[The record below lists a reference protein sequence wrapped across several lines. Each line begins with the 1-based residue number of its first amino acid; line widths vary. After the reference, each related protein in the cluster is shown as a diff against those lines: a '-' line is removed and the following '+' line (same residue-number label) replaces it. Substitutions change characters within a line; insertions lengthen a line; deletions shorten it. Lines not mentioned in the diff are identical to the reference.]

1 MGIKKFRFRYA
12 VLFTLPLLVFSS
24 CNNNAENNLKEA
36 GLDWPVYLG
45 GNSSAQYTPLDQVN
59 KHNVQKLTLA
69 WEYHSGKDSS
79 DQLSQ
84 IQCNPIIVDK
94 VLFGTSPGLNVFA
107 LDAENGKQIWEFNP
121 EHDAG
126 FNLHVNRGVT
136 FWKDGKDKRI
146 FFTAGSNLYAINA
159 ETGQLIGTFGKSGI
173 VSLKTGLGHDAQD
186 SYVVARTP
194 GIIYKDLLIMGSTV
208 SESMGAAPG
217 YIRAFNARTGSLE
230 WTFNTIPKP
239 GEVGYETW
247 PEEAHKFIGGAN
259 SWAGMSLDEDR
270 GIVFCPTG
278 SASYDFWGGNRK
290 GKNLFANCVLALN
303 AETGKRIWHF
313 QTVHH
318 DIWDRD
324 LPSPPNLVT
333 VNHNGEMIDALAQ
346 TSKHGFI
353 FLLNRET
360 GIPLFPVE
368 ERPVPASDLE
378 GEEAWPTQPFPVLP
392 LPLMPQKFTQ
402 ENVTNINQDAH
413 NYVSNILATI
423 RTGQMYIPPSTQG
436 TMMFPGFDGGAEWGG
451 AAFDPFSGILY
462 VNVNIMPWIHYSVPV
477 SGIQKETSH
486 PAESVYFINCAVCH
500 GQQRQGDPSG
510 TFPSLTNI
518 AGKYSKEE
526 ILELILKGKGF
537 MPSFKHLNEDQRMGL
552 LAYIL
557 DEDYTSK
564 AHISETFSD
573 DNHSSPFVHTG
584 YNRFFDQEGYPA
596 IEPPWGTLSAV
607 DLNEGTIK
615 WQVPLGEF
623 FELSERGIPQTGTEN
638 YGGPVVTAGGLL
650 FIGASKDGCFRAF
663 DKNTGD
669 ELWKYKLPAGGYAT
683 PSSYEIDGKQYIVIA
698 CGGGKMG
705 THSGD
710 SYLAFTLGDE

>member
-1 MGIKKFRFRYA
+1 MGVKKYHFRNALLF
-12 VLFTLPLLVFSS
+12 VLQVLIYLS
-24 CNNNAENNLKEA
+24 CNKNADNKLKEA
-36 GLDWPVYLG
+36 GRDWPVYLG

-59 KHNVQKLTLA
+59 KHNVQQLNLV
-69 WEYHSGKDSS
+69 WEYHSGRDTST
-79 DQLSQ
+79 QLSQ
-84 IQCNPIIVDK
+84 IQCNPIIVDR
-94 VLFGTSPGLNVFA
+94 VLYGTSPGLNVFA
-107 LDAENGKQIWEFNP
+107 LNAENGKQIWEFIP
-121 EHDAG
+121 DHDSD
-126 FNLHVNRGVT
+126 FSLHVNRGVT
-136 FWKDGKDKRI
+136 YWENGKDKRI

-159 ETGQLIGTFGKSGI
+159 ENGHLIGTFGQSGV
-173 VSLKTGLGHDAQD
+173 VSLKTGLGPDAQD

-194 GIIYKDLLIMGSTV
+194 GIIYKDLLIMGSVV

-217 YIRAFNARTGSLE
+217 YIRAFKARTGRLV

-239 GEVGYETW
+239 GEEGYETW
-247 PEEAHKFIGGAN
+247 PEEAYKYIGGAN
-259 SWAGMSLDEDR
+259 CWAGMSLDEDR

-278 SASYDFWGGNRK
+278 SAAYDFWGGNRK

-324 LPSPPNLVT
+324 LPAPPNLVT
-333 VNHNGEMIDALAQ
+333 VNHNGEMIDAVAQ

-360 GIPLFPVE
+360 GLPLFPVE
-368 ERPVPASDLE
+368 ERPVPDSDLE
-378 GEEAWPTQPFPVLP
+378 GEEAWTTQPFPVLP
-392 LPLMPQKFTQ
+392 LPLVPQKFTQ
-402 ENVTNINQDAH
+402 ENVTNISQVAH
-413 NYVSNILATI
+413 DYVSNILATI

-451 AAFDPFSGILY
+451 AAFDPSSGILY

-477 SGIQKETSH
+477 SGIQKEASH
-486 PAESVYFINCAVCH
+486 PAESLYLINCAVCH

-510 TFPSLTNI
+510 TFPSLANI
-518 AGKYSKEE
+518 AGKNKEE

-552 LAYIL
+552 VAFLV
-557 DEDYTSK
+557 DEDYTFK
-564 AHISETFSD
+564 THISETVSD
-573 DNHSSPFVHTG
+573 GNHSSPFVHSG
-584 YNRFFDQEGYPA
+584 YNRFFDQDGYPA
-596 IEPPWGTLSAV
+596 IKPPWGTLSAV

-623 FELSERGIPQTGTEN
+623 TELSERGIPQTGTEN
-638 YGGPVVTAGGLL
+638 YGGPVVTAGGLI
-650 FIGASKDGCFRAF
+650 FIGASKDGYFRAF
-663 DKNTGD
+663 DQNTGD
-669 ELWKYKLPAGGYAT
+669 ELWKYRLPAGGYAT

-710 SYLAFTLGDE
+710 SYLAFTLEDE

>member
-1 MGIKKFRFRYA
+1 MEIKKYRFRYA
-12 VLFTLPLLVFSS
+12 LLFALPVLIICS
-24 CNNNAENNLKEA
+24 CNKNAENDLKEA
-36 GLDWPVYLG
+36 GRDWPVYLG

-59 KHNVQKLTLA
+59 INNIQQLKLA
-69 WEYHSGKDSS
+69 WEYHSERDSS
-79 DQLSQ
+79 AHLSQ
-84 IQCNPIIVDK
+84 IQCNPIIVDG
-94 VLFGTSPGLNVFA
+94 VLYGTSPGLKVFA
-107 LDAENGKQIWEFNP
+107 LNAESGKQIWEFNP
-121 EHDAG
+121 EQDAG
-126 FNLHVNRGVT
+126 FSLHVNRGVT
-136 FWKDGKDKRI
+136 FWEDGNDKRI

-159 ETGQLIGTFGKSGI
+159 ETGHLNKTFGKSGI
-173 VSLKTGLGHDAQD
+173 VSLKTGLGDEAQD

-194 GIIYKDLLIMGSTV
+194 GIVYKDLLIMGSTV

-217 YIRAFNARTGSLE
+217 YIRAFNALTGRLE
-230 WTFNTIPKP
+230 WTFNTIPRP

-247 PEEAHKFIGGAN
+247 PEEAYKYIGGAN
-259 SWAGMSLDEDR
+259 CWAGMSLDEER

-290 GKNLFANCVLALN
+290 GKNLFANCLLALN

-313 QTVHH
+313 QTVYH

-333 VNHNGEMIDALAQ
+333 VNHNGEMIDAVAQ
-346 TSKHGFI
+346 TTKHGFV

-360 GIPLFPVE
+360 GIPLFPIE

-378 GEEAWPTQPFPVLP
+378 GEKAWPTQPYPVLP
-392 LPLMPQKFTQ
+392 LPLMPQQFTQ
-402 ENVTNINQDAH
+402 ENVTNISQDARE
-413 NYVSNILATI
+413 YVSNILATI
-423 RTGQMYIPPSTQG
+423 RTGQMYIPPSIQG

-451 AAFDPFSGILY
+451 AAVDPSCGILY
-462 VNVNIMPWIHYSVPV
+462 VNLNIMPWIHHMVPIP
-477 SGIQKETSH
+477 GNQKETTH
-486 PAESVYFINCAVCH
+486 PAESVYLTNCAVCH

-510 TFPSLTNI
+510 TFPPLINI
-518 AGKYSKEE
+518 AADFSEEE
-526 ILELILKGKGF
+526 ILELITKGKGF
-537 MPSFKHLNEDQRMGL
+537 MPSFKHLNEDQTMGL
-552 LAYIL
+552 VAYL
-557 DEDYTSK
+557 LNESYTNK
-564 AHISETFSD
+564 AHISETVSD
-573 DNHSSPFVHTG
+573 NIHSSPFVHTG
-584 YNRFFDQEGYPA
+584 YNRFFDPDGYPA

-623 FELSERGIPQTGTEN
+623 PELSERGFPQTGTEN

-650 FIGASKDGCFRAF
+650 FIGASKDGYFRAF
-663 DKNTGD
+663 DQNTGD

-705 THSGD
+705 TQAGD
-710 SYLAFTLGDE
+710 SYLAFALEDE